1 MLIIKTFFK
10 IFGLTLLGFLLLS
23 LLIGFCSLLGA
34 LLAVATGSK
43 FVGFVFYL
51 LTSFASF
58 IALIV
63 TAAYYLEAKR

>member
-1 MLIIKTFFK
+1 MSLIKTFFK
-10 IFGLTLLGFLLLS
+10 IFGLTILGFLLLS
-23 LLIGFCSLLGA
+23 LLIGFCSFLGA
-34 LLAVATGSK
+34 LLGIVTGSK

-51 LTSFASF
+51 FTSFASF